1 MTDKQIKKLYRSK
14 RNRVLAGIL
23 GGVGEYFGID
33 PVLIRLAF
41 VALTIFTG
49 VIPGVIFY
57 LVALLIVPE
66 RK

>member
-1 MTDKQIKKLYRSK
+1 MANAKIKRLYRSK
-14 RNRVLAGIL
+14 SNRVIAGIL

-49 VIPGVIFY
+49 IVPGVIFY
-57 LVALLIVPE
+57 LVALLIIPE

>member
-1 MTDKQIKKLYRSK
+1 MNNKQIKRLYRSK
-14 RNRVLAGIL
+14 KNRVIAGIL

-33 PVLIRLAF
+33 PVLIRLSF

-49 VIPGVIFY
+49 IIPGVIFY